1 MKKRILSAL
10 LGIVGFCVAYLYLC
24 YLVPGWRIKLE
35 AEPVVYFV
43 KSLQHMAF
51 LKGLISVVAGA
62 MLAAIPYF
70 GKS

>member
-1 MKKRILSAL
+1 MKRMVLSAL
-10 LGIVGFCVAYLYLC
+10 LGIVGFCAAYLCLC

-35 AEPVVYFV
+35 AEPFVYFV

-51 LKGLISVVAGA
+51 LKVLISVVAGV

-70 GKS
+70 GK